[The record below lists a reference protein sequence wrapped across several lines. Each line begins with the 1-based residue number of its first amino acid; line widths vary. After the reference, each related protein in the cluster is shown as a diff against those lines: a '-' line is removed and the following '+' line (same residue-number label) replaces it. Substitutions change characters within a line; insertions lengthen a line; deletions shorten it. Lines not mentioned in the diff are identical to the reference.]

1 MTEQSLHVESLP
13 GDNGADDST
22 DDTANADRYIVP
34 GLERG
39 LRLLCQF
46 SRQEKT
52 LSAPEFARRLGLP
65 RSTIFR
71 LLTTLESLGFVER
84 AEGGRSY
91 RLGMAVL
98 SLGFEYLASLE
109 LTELGTPLLQRLRD
123 DIGYSCNLVVRD
135 ARSIVYVA
143 KVSAPTLFPSAVSLG
158 TRLPAHAT
166 VLGRVALWDLTLAEL
181 RDLYRSD
188 ELEQFSPSTPTTVSA
203 LHDLLQQDRRQG
215 YAMGSGF
222 YEPSIT
228 SIGAPVRNHTGQI
241 IAAMGAALPSARV
254 EQGRLTEL
262 IQKVRGTA
270 DDLSRLLDY
279 SPHPN

>member
-1 MTEQSLHVESLP
+1 MTEASLSIEETS
-13 GDNGADDST
+13 
-22 DDTANADRYIVP
+22 DRYIVP

-39 LRLLCQF
+39 LRLLCEF

-52 LSAPEFARRLGLP
+52 LSAPEFARRLNLP
-65 RSTIFR
+65 RSTVFR

-123 DIGYSCNLVVRD
+123 EIGYSCNLVVRD

-143 KVSAPTLFPSAVSLG
+143 KVSAPTLFPSAVNLG

-166 VLGRVALWDLTLAEL
+166 VLGRVSLWDMTLAEL
-181 RDLYRSD
+181 RELYTH
-188 ELEQFSPSTPTTVSA
+188 EQLDVYSPSTPTTVTA

-215 YAMGSGF
+215 YAIGSGF
-222 YEPSIT
+222 YEPSIS
-228 SIGAPVRNHTGQI
+228 SIGAPVRDQSGRI
-241 IAAMGAALPSARV
+241 IAAMGAALPSSRV
-254 EQGRLTEL
+254 EQTRLGEL
-262 IQKVRGTA
+262 IQRVRGTA
-270 DDLSRLLDY
+270 DELSRLLDY
-279 SPHPN
+279 SPKT